1 MGGVV
6 LRQLLG
12 VLGRRGLGLLLID
25 LVLRRVRAGMLLL
38 LRRRRRRRCLM
49 VLVNNARGSRVLL
62 KMVRCLTLL
71 RMVGMMLHRGD
82 NH

>member
-38 LRRRRRRRCLM
+38 LRRRRRCLM
-49 VLVNNARGSRVLL
+49 VLVNDARGSRVLL